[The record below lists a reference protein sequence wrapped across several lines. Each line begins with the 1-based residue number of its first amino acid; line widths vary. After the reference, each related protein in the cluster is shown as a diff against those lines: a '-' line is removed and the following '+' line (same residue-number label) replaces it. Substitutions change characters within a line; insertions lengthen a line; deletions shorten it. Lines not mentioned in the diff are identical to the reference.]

1 MTEFLIV
8 TSETDIHAD
17 VVINELQQSNVRA
30 IRLKSES
37 FIQTSQDFYEWQASG
52 NPSKS
57 FLSFEYSL
65 KEVQDVGAWLGKNQ
79 RIIKFIPK
87 LMMLGQSRIVNRK

>member
-1 MTEFLIV
+1 MIDLLIV
-8 TSETDIHAD
+8 TSETEIHAD

-30 IRLKSES
+30 IRLNSEN
-37 FIQTSQDFYEWQASG
+37 FIQTSQYFYEWQASG

-65 KEVQDVGAWLGKNQ
+65 REVQDVGA
-79 RIIKFIPK
+79 
-87 LMMLGQSRIVNRK
+87 